1 MEVLA
6 HENKVLVEWRAKVVG
21 SAGQARSEPAAAAHT
36 SALPSVKARAAAQPV
51 AAARGQQHEE
61 QGAVSHAGR
70 LQLHALTEM
79 ADSVLQF
86 GSP

>member
-1 MEVLA
+1 MLA

-21 SAGQARSEPAAAAHT
+21 SAGQARSAAGGLHT
-36 SALPSVKARAAAQPV
+36 SAMPSVKPRAAAQPV
-51 AAARGQQHEE
+51 AAARSQQHEE
-61 QGAVSHAGR
+61 QGAVSHGGR